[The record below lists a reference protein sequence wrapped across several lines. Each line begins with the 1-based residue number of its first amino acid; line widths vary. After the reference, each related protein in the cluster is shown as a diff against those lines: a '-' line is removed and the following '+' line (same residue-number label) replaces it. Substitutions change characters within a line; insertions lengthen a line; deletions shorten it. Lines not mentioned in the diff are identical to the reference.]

1 MRPRAVVITAPDIYS
16 YETMQKTL
24 TVTTKTGPR
33 EVPAVWVGSHLAV
46 HKPVW
51 SEGTPPPK
59 QWAVTHKA
67 SGLSMGG
74 ALHTTKTEAVALAK
88 LWDNA
93 AAEIDAAAPRNW
105 RYLETWR
112 LDVATVEHRRIGDL
126 FGPVLP
132 DNFGPQDVAAA
143 MAAALETG
151 YAAPDDSE
159 AAEQFPARETVA
171 ADRLRDGVDGL
182 EMSWRGQWWPVPTL
196 GEVEAWALDSLAET
210 PDGRTVE
217 PDHPESW
224 PHLLGVV

>member
-1 MRPRAVVITAPDIYS
+1 MA
-16 YETMQKTL
+16 KTL

-33 EVPAVWVGSHLAV
+33 EVPAAWVGAHLAV

-51 SEGTPPPK
+51 REGTPPPK
-59 QWAVTHKA
+59 QWAITHKA

-88 LWDNA
+88 LWDSA

-132 DNFGPQDVAAA
+132 DNPGPQDVAAA
-143 MAAALETG
+143 MAAALDSA
-151 YAAPDDSE
+151 YAAPTDS
-159 AAEQFPARETVA
+159 
-171 ADRLRDGVDGL
+171 
-182 EMSWRGQWWPVPTL
+182 
-196 GEVEAWALDSLAET
+196 
-210 PDGRTVE
+210 
-217 PDHPESW
+217 
-224 PHLLGVV
+224 

>member
-1 MRPRAVVITAPDIYS
+1 MRPRAVVITAPDLYP
-16 YETMQKTL
+16 YETMPQTL

-33 EVPAVWVGSHLAV
+33 EVPAAWIGSHLAV

-51 SEGTPPPK
+51 REGTPPPK

-67 SGLSMGG
+67 SGLCMGG
-74 ALHTTKTEAVALAK
+74 TLHTTKTEAVALAK
-88 LWDNA
+88 LWDSA

-143 MAAALETG
+143 MAAALETA

-159 AAEQFPARETVA
+159 AAEQFPAREVIA

-182 EMSWRGQWWPVPTL
+182 EMAWRGQWWPVPTL
-196 GEVEAWALDSLAET
+196 GEVEGWALDSLAET